1 MTNPG
6 TLFVVGTPIGN
17 REDITLRALKV
28 LAASEVIVCED
39 TRVTSRLLSLYDDQL
54 WQALG
59 GKPKQP
65 HLARLDEA
73 FETRMIP
80 KVIDWLETGTN
91 VTLVTD
97 AGMPCVSDPGWRVV
111 NAVREQGFPVEV
123 IPGPTA
129 LTTALAGVGMDT
141 SRVWFGGFLPKKDKK
156 RKEQF
161 VWVQEQL
168 QQEMISL
175 VVWYESPNRLRETLE
190 EIQEYEV
197 RSTEYGEKNEKK
209 NTSYHV
215 PRTPY
220 QSSFTVAVCGELTKT
235 HERILRGTVEEVIA
249 QLPKE
254 IKGEWVIVIG
264 Q

>member
-6 TLFVVGTPIGN
+6 MLFVVGTPIGN

-39 TRVTSRLLSLYDDQL
+39 TRVTSRLLTLYDDQL

-111 NAVREQGFPVEV
+111 NAVREQGLVVEV

-129 LTTALAGVGMDT
+129 LTTVMAGVGMDT

-161 VWVQEQL
+161 AWVWEQL

-175 VVWYESPNRLRETLE
+175 AVWYESPNRLRETLSE
-190 EIQEYEV
+190 LTGFRGQI
-197 RSTEYGEKNEKK
+197 
-209 NTSYHV
+209 
-215 PRTPY
+215 
-220 QSSFTVAVCGELTKT
+220 AVCGELTKT
-235 HERILRGTVEEVIA
+235 HERIIRGKVEEVLE

-254 IKGEWVIVIG
+254 IRGEWVLVMG
-264 Q
+264 KG

>member
-1 MTNPG
+1 MTNPE

-17 REDITLRALKV
+17 REDITLRALKI

-59 GKPKQP
+59 VKPRKP

-73 FETRMIP
+73 FEQRMIP

-111 NAVREQGFPVEV
+111 NAVREQGFQVEV

-141 SRVWFGGFLPKKDKK
+141 SKVWFGGFLPKKDKK

-161 VWVQEQL
+161 AWVQDQL

-175 VVWYESPNRLRETLE
+175 AVWYESPNRLSEVLE
-190 EIQEYEV
+190 ELQKLED
-197 RSTEYGEKNEKK
+197 RSLKL
-209 NTSYHV
+209 
-215 PRTPY
+215 
-220 QSSFTVAVCGELTKT
+220 AVCGELTKT
-235 HERILRGTVEEVIA
+235 HERIIRGTADEVIA

-254 IKGEWVIVIG
+254 IKGEWVVVLG
-264 Q
+264 KGK